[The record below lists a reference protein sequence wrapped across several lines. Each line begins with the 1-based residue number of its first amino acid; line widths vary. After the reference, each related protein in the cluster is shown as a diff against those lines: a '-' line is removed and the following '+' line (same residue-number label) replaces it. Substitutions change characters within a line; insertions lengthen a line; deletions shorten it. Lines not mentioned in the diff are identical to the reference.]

1 MPSDH
6 EQDLTTDIVEL
17 ATRFGRY
24 GYRRITALLR
34 ERGWSVN
41 HKRIERIWRREGLK
55 VPRREQKRGRPW
67 LSDGSCVRLR
77 PLRPNHVWAYDFV
90 ATRTHDGRGVR
101 LLTIMD
107 EYTRECLAIRAERSI
122 RSSDVIE
129 TLTGLMTSRGVPE
142 HIRSDNGPEFTAK
155 SIREW
160 LADVGAKTPVRRA
173 RIAVGERLHREFQR
187 QAEGRAVGRGGLLHD
202 DRGEGVNGSIQADIQ
217 PGQAA
222 QLPRLSATSTGNHP
236 AHRIIS
242 GAGTSDMATGTRNRG
257 RSLLQSRE

>member
-6 EQDLTTDIVEL
+6 EQDLIADIVEL

-41 HKRIERIWRREGLK
+41 HKRVERIWRREWLK
-55 VPRREQKRGRPW
+55 VPRRLPKRGRLW

-122 RSSDVIE
+122 RSPDV
-129 TLTGLMTSRGVPE
+129 LGHSP
-142 HIRSDNGPEFTAK
+142 
-155 SIREW
+155 
-160 LADVGAKTPVRRA
+160 
-173 RIAVGERLHREFQR
+173 
-187 QAEGRAVGRGGLLHD
+187 GGH
-202 DRGEGVNGSIQADIQ
+202 Q
-217 PGQAA
+217 PGQRLDHIRGPVVRRSAGPGVYAEGTARHLPAA
-222 QLPRLSATSTGNHP
+222 TMT
-236 AHRIIS
+236 
-242 GAGTSDMATGTRNRG
+242 
-257 RSLLQSRE
+257 